1 MRPTSLKNLK
11 KAKLNLLFNQSQ
23 ITLSSSHYA
32 KNVMY
37 TVLYLSSSHYAKNV
51 MYTEYCA
58 SWWPC
63 QHQQLA
69 YLLSSSLHSSKKFI
83 CFGSHC
89 YSAEDRASSCDVY
102 SASSSVDSSLSCTM
116 HAFRASPWTASLKP
130 PPPHVHPSWHSKVN
144 YCLLLVFYLCW
155 AATNLVF
162 FLSKYLS
169 IQA

>member
-32 KNVMY
+32 KNVM
-37 TVLYLSSSHYAKNV
+37 H
-51 MYTEYCA
+51 MQYCA

-63 QHQQLA
+63 QHLQLA

-102 SASSSVDSSLSCTM
+102 SASSSVDSSLSCTV
-116 HAFRASPWTASLKP
+116 HAFRASPWTASLKIAP
-130 PPPHVHPSWHSKVN
+130 MFI
-144 YCLLLVFYLCW
+144 LLDTVKWIIVYSLCFICVE
-155 AATNLVF
+155 L
-162 FLSKYLS
+162 LP
-169 IQA
+169 I